1 MQLQFPWFCVGHP
14 ECFLVL
20 DHFLF
25 AEVYKLLFIHDC
37 DHCCPQTGTES
48 SFPLIVFPVEYYI
61 SYVLKSFRTVAS
73 PHRQSLV
80 FVSLKFPL
88 PAYCRKMGANC

>member
-25 AEVYKLLFIHDC
+25 AEVYKLLFIHGIVIVAHRLTLD
-37 DHCCPQTGTES
+37 P
-48 SFPLIVFPVEYYI
+48 VFP
-61 SYVLKSFRTVAS
+61 
-73 PHRQSLV
+73 
-80 FVSLKFPL
+80 
-88 PAYCRKMGANC
+88 